1 MMIPPNVSFAI
12 DFTVLIFASSAIAE
26 LLIREA
32 ETTSGHRKQAI
43 RRAARAAF
51 TWPKEA
57 ALVVSAGRSLT
68 ELEAIGPWIGRRL
81 HRWFELPPPAIE
93 PPPIRR
99 EFLTLAQ
106 ARQILAKNPEW
117 NRLLKG
123 DLQMHTVWSDGS
135 GTISATAEA
144 AIECGYQYIAIT
156 DHTKGLKIAGGL
168 DEKRLEQ
175 QGREIMGA

>member
-1 MMIPPNVSFAI
+1 M
-12 DFTVLIFASSAIAE
+12 D
-26 LLIREA
+26 R
-32 ETTSGHRKQAI
+32 
-43 RRAARAAF
+43 
-51 TWPKEA
+51 
-57 ALVVSAGRSLT
+57 
-68 ELEAIGPWIGRRL
+68 RRL
-81 HRWFELPPPAIE
+81 HRWFESPPPGIE

-106 ARQILAKNPEW
+106 ARQILTKNPEW